1 VPFLGLAWW
10 ALDFPFMK
18 RYSKAFLEKN
28 PQLKGKDIEATRKAC
43 ERFKSQPVSVM
54 NFVEGTR
61 FTAAKHQRQA
71 SPFADLLKVK
81 AGGIAFVLD
90 TMGDSI
96 KSILDV
102 TIVYSDR
109 RPGLFD
115 LFAGRIRHI
124 QIDIVEREITP
135 EMVGD
140 YENDA
145 EYRNRFQ
152 TWLNKIWHEKQKT
165 IERLKRNL

>member
-1 VPFLGLAWW
+1 
-10 ALDFPFMK
+10 
-18 RYSKAFLEKN
+18 
-28 PQLKGKDIEATRKAC
+28 
-43 ERFKSQPVSVM
+43 M

-61 FTAAKHQRQA
+61 FTSAKHQQQT
-71 SPFADLLKVK
+71 SPFTDLLKVK

-90 TMGDSI
+90 TMGENI

-115 LFAGRIRHI
+115 LFAGCIRHV
-124 QIDIVEREITP
+124 QIDIVERDIKP
-135 EMVGD
+135 EMIGD

-145 EYRNRFQ
+145 VFRTSFQ
-152 TWLNKIWHEKQKT
+152 AWLNTLWQEKQKT
-165 IERLKRNL
+165 IERLKAGME

>member
-1 VPFLGLAWW
+1 
-10 ALDFPFMK
+10 MK

-43 ERFKSQPVSVM
+43 ERFKFQPVSVM

-61 FTAAKHQRQA
+61 FTSAKHQKQA
-71 SPFADLLKVK
+71 SPFQDLLKVK

-109 RPGLFD
+109 KPELFD
-115 LFAGRIRHI
+115 LFAGRIRHV
-124 QIDIVEREITP
+124 QIDIVEREIKA

-140 YENDA
+140 YENDTEFRA
-145 EYRNRFQ
+145 RFQ
-152 TWLNKIWHEKQKT
+152 EWLNSIWQEKQKT